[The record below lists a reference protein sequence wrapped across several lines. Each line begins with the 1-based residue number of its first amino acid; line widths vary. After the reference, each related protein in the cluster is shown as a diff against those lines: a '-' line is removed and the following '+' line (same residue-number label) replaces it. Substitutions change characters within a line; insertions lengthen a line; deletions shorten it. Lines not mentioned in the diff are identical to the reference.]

1 MLHLVASGILGV
13 SLCID
18 PCVTAVILVMIL
30 VMLLTAPSSSP
41 HDVAARTRSSSARH
55 AEVSVDEAAK
65 KRQEEAAKRMGEEA
79 AKKDEG
85 VARERVA
92 NPRRV
97 VAEAPEQTPRG
108 TKGGASPHGDDRT
121 SSGGNRSRASH
132 RRLMETLRSE
142 LMGGRLHQYSDA
154 RVFKAKRDDE

>member
-18 PCVTAVILVMIL
+18 PCVTAVILVMII
-30 VMLLTAPSSSP
+30 VMLLTTPTP
-41 HDVAARTRSSSARH
+41 TYDVAARTRSSSARH
-55 AEVSVDEAAK
+55 AEVSVDETAR
-65 KRQEEAAKRMGEEA
+65 KRQEEATKRDEEA
-79 AKKDEG
+79 
-85 VARERVA
+85 ARERVA

-97 VAEAPEQTPRG
+97 VAEAPEQRPR
-108 TKGGASPHGDDRT
+108 ASPQEGDRT

-142 LMGGRLHQYSDA
+142 LSGGRLHQYSDT
-154 RVFKAKRDDE
+154 RVVTAKR